1 MEILYEDAQ
10 ILVVVK
16 PPGMESQAARR
27 LEPDMVSE
35 LKNYLR
41 LSTELSP
48 AVSTGGEP
56 YLGIIHR
63 LDRPVGG
70 VMVYARTKQAAAALS
85 RQVKERE
92 MEKTYRAVIC
102 GKPVDIVGNFVDYL
116 LKDGKNNLA
125 AVVDKSVPGA
135 KRALLSYRVLA
146 ERNLEEGLWTGAV
159 SLVQIRLETGRH
171 HQIRA
176 QFASR
181 GLPLWGDRRYNP
193 FWQQAGGRDTP
204 ALFAS
209 GLSFIHP
216 RTGRRMEFTARPA
229 GKIWEGFDESGG
241 TL

>member
-48 AVSTGGEP
+48 EGSTGGEP

-135 KRALLSYRVLA
+135 KRASLSYRVLA
-146 ERNLEEGLWTGAV
+146 ERNLEEGFWTGAV

-181 GLPLWGDRRYNP
+181 GLPLWGESP
-193 FWQQAGGRDTP
+193 VQSLLAAGGRARYAGAFCFGPFVHSSAHGAADGIYG
-204 ALFAS
+204 A
-209 GLSFIHP
+209 P
-216 RTGRRMEFTARPA
+216 RGKNLGRV
-229 GKIWEGFDESGG
+229 
-241 TL
+241 